1 MSLANRLK
9 QIRKDKE
16 LSQQQLADLSN
27 VHISNIGRYERG
39 DAQPSAEVLNR
50 IARALEVSDFLMNG
64 TIQDKAESSLS
75 DNELS
80 KPVQE
85 GGENYRT
92 IKNGWEKSSSMLSFS
107 SIISSNRFLLNARA
121 LRFTYYLSRNT

>member
-39 DAQPSAEVLNR
+39 GANPSAEVLNR
-50 IARALEVSDFLMNG
+50 IAQSLDVSPDYLING
-64 TIQDKAESSLS
+64 TLQDKAENSIT
-75 DNELS
+75 DNELLIMFKKVEKLPEDKKHLVKEFLGS
-80 KPVQE
+80 FLFK
-85 GGENYRT
+85 EN
-92 IKNGWEKSSSMLSFS
+92 IQQQL
-107 SIISSNRFLLNARA
+107 AV
-121 LRFTYYLSRNT
+121 